1 MQFRIFN
8 AKNFT
13 TLTIT
18 SLCFNQDVCNSSQ
31 FCNYVSIRKYAILD
45 SFSAPQGFDN
55 IFICMDWRYKR
66 ARRIA
71 K

>member
-45 SFSAPQGFDN
+45 SFQPHKDLTTYSYAWIGDIKEQGG
-55 IFICMDWRYKR
+55 
-66 ARRIA
+66 
-71 K
+71 